1 MTQAELSR
9 RAATRSA
16 TLMCGASVAMIAALC
31 AVPALAQTKP
41 ATTAAAAPAAAEVSE
56 VIVTGTSLRGAP
68 PVGAAVISVGQNEIQ
83 KTAATTVQQ
92 ILRSV
97 PAVVGL
103 SAVGQGS
110 FGTADG
116 SNTNAPTIHGLGASA
131 SNSTLILIDGHRFPQ
146 GGVNHALADPNVVP
160 PIAIERVEVL
170 AEGASSVYGS
180 DAVAGV
186 VNFITRRRYDGVEA
200 TGQATYGDKY
210 HGYSAGILAGK
221 TWDTGS
227 ALVAY
232 NYTHRSALSASA
244 RGFTQADKRPF
255 GGSNLASFFCGPA
268 TIQVGSGN
276 IFTAPYTGAGLANSA
291 VNAPC
296 DYSGLADIVPS
307 EERNSVLVRLS
318 QDVTDKFTVNGDVV
332 YSDRTDVQ
340 KLTRGTI
347 QATIFGPGSPNASQ
361 INPFFQGL
369 PGNPATSESVRFDA
383 DQLLGPGARTDS
395 GERNFFVTGSAEYKF
410 NDNWHFTAGGTVGAS
425 DSKLFTHGQLCGSCA
440 LLALN
445 GTTNGGGSLTAPSIP
460 GTTTIILNTPL
471 TAANALDVFNVG
483 SANRTSAAV
492 LAQLSDN
499 VTLQTAHNVIK
510 DGTIKL
516 DGSLFDMPAGPVR
529 VAVGGELI
537 YYTLEQNTTRPLGIG
552 PSTTGSGF
560 LHLNYDRNVRS
571 AYAEVLVPIVNPAMN
586 FALARSIDLNVS
598 GRYDKYSD
606 FGSTSNPKIGVN
618 WEVIEGLKLRG
629 NWGKSF
635 VAPAFTSRGADANG
649 TTSETNI
656 SLFAG
661 TLNVPVAAYPTIVG
675 LPGCAPAAVTCTVG
689 GSVPGLQINGGNAGL
704 QPERGKSWSVGG
716 DWDPSF
722 VHNLR
727 LSLTFWHNDLL
738 GAITAP
744 TAAFAVNAAGLNSL
758 LQIYPGGATPAQIAA
773 ITAGRPLQTS
783 IPAQVF
789 FSYDFTQRNALN
801 LEVEGFDGSINYA
814 FDTDYGRFNLDA
826 VASRKTKFDQQ
837 VGTGGAHFSV
847 LGTTGFNTTF
857 PSIRLDSRTGFGWE
871 SKFGVVADLFWN
883 HTSSYH
889 NWSNTTVTPI
899 TRNAAGVPTG
909 GGDTVKA
916 NDTIDLHVAY
926 NVPGEGYV
934 KGLQVYLDVS
944 NLFDNDPPFY
954 NTANGF
960 DPFGGNPLGR
970 LTSVGFRKR
979 W

>member
-1 MTQAELSR
+1 MTQVQLTR
-9 RAATRSA
+9 GAAKHSTA
-16 TLMCGASVAMIAALC
+16 LMCGASVAMIVALC
-31 AVPALAQTKP
+31 AAPALAQTKA
-41 ATTAAAAPAAAEVSE
+41 ATTAAAAPDTADVSE
-56 VIVTGTSLRGAP
+56 VVVTGSSLRGAP
-68 PVGAAVISVGQNEIQ
+68 PVGAAVTTVSQADIQ
-83 KTAATTVQQ
+83 KTASTTVQQ

-116 SNTNAPTIHGLGASA
+116 SNTNTPTIHGLGASA
-131 SNSTLILIDGHRFPQ
+131 SNSTLILIDGHRFPLS
-146 GGVNHALADPNVVP
+146 GVNHALPDPNIVP
-160 PIAIERVEVL
+160 PNAIERVEVL

-186 VNFITRRRYDGVEA
+186 VNFITRRHFDGVEVS
-200 TGQATYGDKY
+200 GQATYGDKY
-210 HGYSAGILAGK
+210 HGYSAGILGGK

-232 NYTHRSALSASA
+232 YHSDRSALSASA
-244 RGFTQADKRPF
+244 RDFTQADKRPF
-255 GGSNLASFFCGPA
+255 GGSNLGSFFCAPA

-276 IFTAPYTGAGLANSA
+276 IFTSPYTGTGLVNSA
-291 VNAPC
+291 ANAPC
-296 DYSGLADIVPS
+296 DFTGLADIVPS
-307 EERNSVLVRLS
+307 EKRDSVMVKLN
-318 QDVTDKFTVNGDVV
+318 QDVTDRLTVSGDVV
-332 YSDRTDVQ
+332 YSNRTDSQ

-347 QATIFGPGSPNASQ
+347 QATIFGPGSANVSQ
-361 INPFFQGL
+361 INPFFVGI

-395 GERNFFVTGSAEYKF
+395 GEQNFYVSGDAEYKLT
-410 NDNWHFTAGGTVGAS
+410 DKWRFTLGGVVGAS

-445 GTTNGGGSLTAPSIP
+445 GTTNGAGSLTAVSVP
-460 GTTTIILNTPL
+460 GTTTTVLNTPL
-471 TAANALDVFNVG
+471 TAANALDVFHVG
-483 SANRTSAAV
+483 SANLTSAAV
-492 LAQLSDN
+492 LKSLADN
-499 VTLQTAHNVIK
+499 VTLQTARNVIE
-510 DGTIKL
+510 DGTAKL
-516 DGSLFDMPAGPVR
+516 DGTLFDLPGGPVR
-529 VAVGGELI
+529 VAVGGE
-537 YYTLEQNTTRPLGIG
+537 YVSYTLEQNTTRPLGIG
-552 PSTTGSGF
+552 PSTSGSGF

-571 AYAEVLVPIVNPAMN
+571 AFAEALVPLVSPDMNVPLMRRVDVN
-586 FALARSIDLNVS
+586 LS

-606 FGSTSNPKIGVN
+606 FGSTSNPKIGAN
-618 WEVIEGLKLRG
+618 WEVIEGLKFRA

-649 TTSETNI
+649 TTSETNV

-661 TLNVPVAAYPTIVG
+661 TLNVPVAAYPNIIG
-675 LPGCAPAAVTCTVG
+675 LPGCNPGAVTCTIG
-689 GSVPGLQINGGNAGL
+689 GSVSGLQLNGGNASL
-704 QPERGKSWSVGG
+704 QPEHGKSWSVGA

-722 VHNLR
+722 VKDLR
-727 LSLTFWHNDLL
+727 LSITFWHNDLQ

-744 TAAFAVNAAGLNSL
+744 TAAFAINAAGLNSL

-773 ITAGRPLQTS
+773 ATAGRPLQTS

-789 FSYDFTQRNALN
+789 FTYDFTQRNALN
-801 LEVEGFDGSINYA
+801 LEVEGVDGSIDYS
-814 FDTDYGRFNLDA
+814 FDTDVGRFSLNA
-826 VASRKTKFDQQ
+826 VASLKTKFDQQ

-857 PSIRLDSRTGFGWE
+857 PSIELDSRTGVSWA

-889 NWSNTTVTPI
+889 NWSGTTVTPI
-899 TRNAAGVPTG
+899 TKNAAGVPTG
-909 GGDTVKA
+909 GGDKVKA
-916 NDTIDLHVAY
+916 NNTFDGHLAY
-926 NVPGEGYV
+926 NFTGEGYT
-934 KGLQVYLDVS
+934 KDLQVYLDVQ
-944 NLFDNDPPFY
+944 NIFDRDPPFY
-954 NTANGF
+954 NNANGF